1 MPTVLSGPE
10 RWVQWSAFLLQ
21 SGIVW
26 TGRSRIAAAQL
37 LNVEGTV
44 DRKGDQEGQHEQSER
59 NDHWPQ
65 CDAVRL
71 ARVDGQHR
79 HGYERRQKDCGDEWG
94 EEG

>member
-37 LNVEGTV
+37 LNAEGTV
-44 DRKGDQEGQHEQSER
+44 DRKGDQEG
-59 NDHWPQ
+59 
-65 CDAVRL
+65 
-71 ARVDGQHR
+71 
-79 HGYERRQKDCGDEWG
+79 
-94 EEG
+94 